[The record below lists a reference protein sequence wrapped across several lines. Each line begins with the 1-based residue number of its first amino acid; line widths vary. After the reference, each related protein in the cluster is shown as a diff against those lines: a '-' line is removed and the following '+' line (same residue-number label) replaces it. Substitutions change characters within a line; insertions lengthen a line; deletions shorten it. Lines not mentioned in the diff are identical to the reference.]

1 MTRRAPI
8 VKSVARKGDAIS
20 FVLSGESTR
29 STTTAKKVR

>member
-8 VKSVARKGDAIS
+8 VSGVTRKGDAIA

-29 STTTAKKVR
+29 PTVNQRKVR

>member
-8 VKSVARKGDAIS
+8 VSRVTRKGEDIT

-29 STTTAKKVR
+29 QSTVQKKVR

>member
-8 VKSVARKGDAIS
+8 VTSVARKGDAIS

-29 STTTAKKVR
+29 PTPVTRKVR